1 MIRIVCAIFFLAFSS
16 HLVHSQEIV
25 SVKSGEETLVGTL
38 LSPKKSKTV
47 VLIISGSGKTDRD
60 GNTRDV
66 TLTYIN
72 DCLKQLA
79 EQLEANGIASL
90 RYDKRGVGESL
101 SDSFNVKN
109 LRFDQYVEDALMWVE
124 FLEGK
129 YDKIV
134 IAGHSQGGLV
144 GMLTCQR
151 ANIDKFIS
159 LAGLAKGLYQTL
171 HDQLSNQP
179 AFVTQAAI
187 PLLDSL
193 NDGHYVYNVPPYLNS
208 IFNRESQDYLK
219 SFLNYD
225 PREEIKK
232 LNIPILVINGIH
244 DLQIKVEDAKVLS
257 EQNKN
262 AKFLSIKGM
271 NHILKESPLERNANL
286 ATYNDPELAIN
297 TILVDEIVDFI
308 LEQ

>member
-1 MIRIVCAIFFLAFSS
+1 MIRIVCTILFLALSS
-16 HLVHSQEIV
+16 QLVHSQEIV
-25 SVKSGEETLVGTL
+25 SVKLGEETLVGTL
-38 LSPKKSKTV
+38 LSPEESKTV

-66 TLTYIN
+66 TLTYVN

-79 EQLEANGIASL
+79 EQLEEKGIASL

-101 SDSFNVKN
+101 SENYDVKN
-109 LRFDQYVEDALMWVE
+109 LRFNQYVDDALKWVE

-144 GMLTCQR
+144 GMLTCQK
-151 ANIDKFIS
+151 AKIDKFIS
-159 LAGLAKGLYQTL
+159 IAGLAKGLYQTL

-193 NDGHYVYNVPPYLNS
+193 YQGHYVYNVPQYLNS
-208 IFNRESQDYLK
+208 IFNRESQDYLM
-219 SFLNYD
+219 SFLHYD
-225 PREEIKK
+225 PQEEIKK
-232 LNIPILVINGIH
+232 LKIPILVLNGTH
-244 DLQIKVEDAKVLS
+244 DLQISVEDAKMLS
-257 EQNKN
+257 EQNKK
-262 AKFLSIKGM
+262 AKFVSIEGV
-271 NHILKESPLERNANL
+271 NHVLKESPLEKGANV
-286 ATYNDPELAIN
+286 ATYNDPGLQIN
-297 TILVDEIVDFI
+297 ATIVQEIVNFI
-308 LEQ
+308 K